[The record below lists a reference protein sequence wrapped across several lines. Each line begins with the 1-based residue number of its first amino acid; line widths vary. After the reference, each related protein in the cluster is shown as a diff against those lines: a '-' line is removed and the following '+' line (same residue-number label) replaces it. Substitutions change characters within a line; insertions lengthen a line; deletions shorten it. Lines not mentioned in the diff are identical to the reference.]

1 MTNKLNELE
10 TILKNLTIKTG
21 AKMKIYSFKKDLL
34 NGDNLVSILEKEG
47 LFTAI
52 TRSESR
58 DFKSLSSAKNWLEKR
73 GYKTILEIEIIK

>member
-1 MTNKLNELE
+1 
-10 TILKNLTIKTG
+10 
-21 AKMKIYSFKKDLL
+21 MKIYSFKKDLL

>member
-1 MTNKLNELE
+1 
-10 TILKNLTIKTG
+10 
-21 AKMKIYSFKKDLL
+21 MKIYSFKKDLL

-52 TRSESR
+52 TRSESK

>member
-1 MTNKLNELE
+1 
-10 TILKNLTIKTG
+10 
-21 AKMKIYSFKKDLL
+21 MKIYSFKKDLL
-34 NGDNLVSILEKEG
+34 NGDNLVSILEREG